1 MVGHI
6 YEQCI
11 LQFKTMFILALLSHS
26 ALFMHSD
33 LPFMEG
39 LFDILALV
47 SDDNQA
53 RNALW
58 CILPCLLAQAQQ
70 IDMNSSSLEQFVS
83 LLLGRF
89 THIKDDL
96 ESHRVD
102 KKEELT
108 AEDAYL
114 KHGVSASVS
123 FLPIEITC
131 FVFSWKN
138 HNGFMEMW
146 KYLFT
151 FSNLTRQTWRTILE
165 QHHIAFPIL
174 KIINSS
180 GRSAVSWRGGSW
192 RSPPWAKTKT
202 TPHRL
207 KAPLKMLDIF
217 WTTARIMT
225 CSLLTATLVDIA
237 DLWVCGC
244 NPRLPN
250 RRKSFKY

>member
-1 MVGHI
+1 MITKPG
-6 YEQCI
+6 
-11 LQFKTMFILALLSHS
+11 TLS
-26 ALFMHSD
+26 
-33 LPFMEG
+33 G
-39 LFDILALV
+39 V
-47 SDDNQA
+47 SYHVCWHKHN
-53 RNALW
+53 RWIWTLH
-58 CILPCLLAQAQQ
+58 L
-70 IDMNSSSLEQFVS
+70 SSSLY
-83 LLLGRF
+83 LYCLAG
-89 THIKDDL
+89 
-96 ESHRVD
+96 SHTL
-102 KKEELT
+102 KMTLKATELT
-108 AEDAYL
+108 KKRSWQLRTLTWSMGYPHL
-114 KHGVSASVS
+114 YPS
-123 FLPIEITC
+123 FPIEITC

-151 FSNLTRQTWRTILE
+151 FSNLTCQTWRTILE